1 MRIASLRFLLPMTL
15 LVVFTA
21 PNWTIG
27 DEVIQRVDERFADKA
42 SEEIPSFQKH
52 VVPLFGRLGCNG
64 RACHGSF
71 QGQGGFQLSLF
82 GYDFQLDHE
91 ALHDKESP
99 RVNVDKVAESLI
111 IAKPTDE
118 DMHEGGQRY
127 EIGSWE
133 HHVIA
138 NWVKGGA
145 KFEAQDIVALE
156 RLEITPS
163 EIVFAKTNEETQL
176 QVVAVWADGTR
187 EDVTPLCR
195 YQSNNTQVASIDNNG
210 HVVGNEAG
218 DTHLVVFYDKA
229 VVPVPIMR
237 PVSDQAGANYPQVAT
252 RTQVDQLVVKKLQKL
267 GVVPS
272 EICSDAEFL
281 RRVKLDLTG
290 TLPTSSEVKAF
301 LADKAKNKRA
311 KLVDTLLETPA
322 YAAWWATKLC
332 DFTGNNDQQVN
343 NVLPTMRGM
352 RAPASQAWY
361 DWIHRRVEENAP
373 YDKLVEGIV
382 TAQSIQPGQTYQDYC
397 KSMCDVY
404 QGEKSFADFEQMPF
418 YWARRDFRTVEPR
431 AINFA
436 YAFLGIRI
444 QCAQCHKHP
453 FDQWSKDD
461 FAQFTGF
468 FSEATTATNRP
479 PAQYRKDYDKIL
491 AALDIDK
498 SLRGNQMRRE
508 LSKKVEQGKVVPFNI
523 VYVNKR
529 PPTANRN
536 RNKKAPAKNPTAK
549 LLGSD
554 VVQLN
559 EYDDARVPLMDWL
572 RNEQNPYFTTAFVN
586 RVWAAYFN
594 RGIVEPPDD
603 MSLANPPS
611 NKPLL
616 DYLARGFYENNFDMK
631 WVHRTILNSD
641 TYQRSWVPNET
652 NVKDE
657 ANFSHAIPRR
667 LPAEVVY
674 DAIVQATASSEKAEQ
689 LQADL
694 TGRAIAIPGSNGQ
707 NRNTAG
713 NAAFA
718 LTVFGRST
726 RESNCDC
733 DRAMDPSLLQT
744 VYLQNDRDIQSMLV
758 ARGSWI
764 DTLARKYQP
773 QPKARTPQRPKNYD
787 QLVRNFRTKI
797 AKLKERGADK
807 QLIQQQQKRLQQ
819 FIARYKVEEPSQKA
833 NPQDFDAKQVI
844 EEAYLRSVSRLPNDK
859 EMARCEQHVGS
870 SDNQVDAI
878 KDILWALLNTKE
890 FIVNH

>member
-1 MRIASLRFLLPMTL
+1 MRNLSLKPFLLMTL
-15 LVVFTA
+15 LVVVATTQGA
-21 PNWTIG
+21 IG
-27 DEVIQRVDERFADKA
+27 EDVMQRVDERFANA
-42 SEEIPSFQKH
+42 GVEETPSFQKH

-82 GYDFQLDHE
+82 GYDFKLDHE

-99 RVNVDKVAESLI
+99 RVDLDAVAESLI

-118 DMHEGGQRY
+118 EMHEGGQRY
-127 EIGSWE
+127 QLGSWE

-138 NWVKGGA
+138 NWIKGGA
-145 KFEAQDIVALE
+145 KFDADHIVALE
-156 RLEITPS
+156 RLEISPS
-163 EIVFAKTNEETQL
+163 EIVFAKTNEKTQL

-195 YQSNNTQVASIDNNG
+195 YQSNNTQVATIDTNG
-210 HVVGNEAG
+210 HVTGKEAG

-237 PVSDQAGANYPQVAT
+237 PVSDQAGENYPVVKT
-252 RTQVDQLVVKKLQKL
+252 NTEVDALVVHKLRKL

-272 EICSDAEFL
+272 ETCSDAEFL
-281 RRVKLDLTG
+281 RRLKLDLTG
-290 TLPTSSEVKAF
+290 TLPTSTEVKTF
-301 LADKAKNKRA
+301 VADQATDKRA
-311 KLVDTLLETPA
+311 KMIDTLLESPA

-332 DFTGNNDQQVN
+332 DFTGNNDQQVT
-343 NVLPTMRGM
+343 NVLPTMRGI
-352 RAPASQAWY
+352 RTPASKAWY
-361 DWIHRRVEENAP
+361 DWIHRRVEDNDP

-382 TAQSIQPGQTYQDYC
+382 TATSIKPGQSYQDYC
-397 KSMCDVY
+397 KEMCDVY
-404 QGEKSFADFEQMPF
+404 NGEKSFADFDQMPF
-418 YWARRDFRTVEPR
+418 YWARRDFRQVEPR

-468 FSEATTATNRP
+468 FSQATAANNRP
-479 PAQYRKDYDKIL
+479 PAQYRKDYDKIM

-498 SLRGNQMRRE
+498 SLRGNQVRRE
-508 LSKKVEQGKVVPFNI
+508 FSKKVAEGKVVPFNV
-523 VYVNKR
+523 VYVNKN
-529 PPTANRN
+529 TGTNRN
-536 RNKKAPAKNPTAK
+536 RNRNTPAPSPTAK
-549 LLGSD
+549 LLGAD

-559 EYDDARVPLMDWL
+559 DHDDARVPLMEWL
-572 RNEQNPYFTTAFVN
+572 RSENNPYFTAAFVN

-603 MSLANPPS
+603 MSLANPPA

-616 DYLARGFYENNFDMK
+616 DFLARGFYENNFDMK

-652 NVKDE
+652 NAKDE
-657 ANFSHAIPRR
+657 SNFSHAIPRR
-667 LPAEVVY
+667 LPAEVIY
-674 DAIVQATASSEKAEQ
+674 DAIVQATASNEKAEQ
-689 LQADL
+689 LQTELA
-694 TGRAIAIPGSNGQ
+694 GRAIAIPGANGQ

-744 VYLQNDRDIQSMLV
+744 VYLQNDRDIQTMLI

-764 DTLARKYQP
+764 DSLARKYQP
-773 QPKARTPQRPKNYD
+773 RATARTPKKPESYD
-787 QLVRNFRTKI
+787 QMVRNLRNKL
-797 AKLKERGADK
+797 AKLREREADK
-807 QLIQQQQKRLQQ
+807 KLIQQQQKRLQQ
-819 FIARYKVEEPSQKA
+819 FLARYKEPEPEAEAQPA
-833 NPQDFDAKQVI
+833 DFDSKQLI
-844 EEAYLRSVSRLPNDK
+844 QEAYLRSVSRAPSDD
-859 EMARCEQHVGS
+859 EMARCEEHVRS
-870 SDNQVDAI
+870 SDKKVDAI

>member
-1 MRIASLRFLLPMTL
+1 MRILSLQSSILMTL
-15 LVVFTA
+15 LVVLTTA
-21 PNWTIG
+21 NWTMG
-27 DEVIQRVDERFADKA
+27 DEVIQRVDKRFADEA
-42 SEEIPSFQKH
+42 VEEVPSFQKH

-82 GYDFQLDHE
+82 GYDFKLDHE

-99 RVNVDKVAESLI
+99 RVDLDEVAESLI

-127 EIGSWE
+127 KLGSWE

-138 NWVKGGA
+138 NWIKGGA
-145 KFEAQDIVALE
+145 EFDADNIVALE

-163 EIVFAKTNEETQL
+163 EIVFTQANEETQL

-195 YQSNNTQVASIDNNG
+195 YQSNNTQVATIDTNG
-210 HVVGNEAG
+210 HVAGNEAG

-237 PVSDQAGANYPQVAT
+237 PVSDQAGENYPSVET
-252 RTQVDQLVVKKLQKL
+252 NTEVDELVVQKLRKL

-272 EICSDAEFL
+272 DTCSDAEFL

-290 TLPTSSEVKAF
+290 TLPTSAEVKAF
-301 LADKAKNKRA
+301 IADNTTDKRA
-311 KLVDTLLETPA
+311 KMIDALLETPA

-343 NVLPTMRGM
+343 NILPTMKGM
-352 RAPASQAWY
+352 RTPASKAWY
-361 DWIHRRVEENAP
+361 DWIHRRIENNEP

-382 TAQSIQPGQTYQDYC
+382 TAKSIQPGQSYQDYC

-404 QGEKSFADFEQMPF
+404 KGEKSFADFEQMPY
-418 YWARRDFRTVEPR
+418 YWARRDFRQVEPR

-468 FSEATTATNRP
+468 FSQATAATNRP

-508 LSKKVEQGKVVPFNI
+508 LSKKVEEGKVVPFNI
-523 VYVNKR
+523 IYINKR
-529 PPTANRN
+529 TAVNRN
-536 RNKKAPAKNPTAK
+536 RNKKTPAKSPTAK

-559 EYDDARVPLMDWL
+559 DYDDARVPLMEWL
-572 RNEQNPYFTTAFVN
+572 RSESNPYFAAAFVN

-603 MSLANPPS
+603 MSLANPPA

-616 DYLARGFYENNFDMK
+616 SYLARGFRENDFDMK
-631 WVHRTILNSD
+631 WVHRTVLNSD
-641 TYQRSWVPNET
+641 TYQRSWVPNDT

-657 ANFSHAIPRR
+657 SNFSHAIPRR

-674 DAIVQATASSEKAEQ
+674 DAIVQATASNEKAEQ
-689 LQADL
+689 LQTDL
-694 TGRAIAIPGSNGQ
+694 AGRAIAIPGANGQ

-713 NAAFA
+713 NASFA

-744 VYLQNDRDIQSMLV
+744 VYLQNDRDIQTMLI
-758 ARGSWI
+758 ARDSWVE
-764 DTLARKYQP
+764 TLVRKYQP
-773 QPKARTPQRPKNYD
+773 RPTSRTPQRPKNYD
-787 QLVRNFRTKI
+787 QLVSNFRAKITK
-797 AKLKERGADK
+797 LRERGADK
-807 QLIQQQQKRLQQ
+807 KMIQQQQKRLQQ
-819 FIARYKVEEPSQKA
+819 FIARYKTPEPKQKA
-833 NPQDFDAKQVI
+833 NYENFDAKQLI
-844 EEAYLRSVSRLPNDK
+844 EEAYLKSVSRSPNDE
-859 EMARCEQHVGS
+859 EMARCEQHVSS
-870 SDNQVDAI
+870 SDNPVDAI